1 VRFRLATYSIF
12 LSIGFG
18 LGLFTIPTHAER
30 ADKDK
35 PIALSSDKALFDDV
49 KQIYYLERNV
59 LLIKGSLIIKGEK
72 AEVKIDPEGYQFVT
86 IFAKPGEQASL
97 RQKRDTGFNDFI
109 EGFAELIEYDGKTDI
124 AILQKQARMNQISGT
139 RVTDQLNGDKIH
151 YDGNTEK
158 YNVVSKVSVKSTL
171 SPRRKELT
179 GPSK

>member
-1 VRFRLATYSIF
+1 MRFRLAAHLFSLTI
-12 LSIGFG
+12 G
-18 LGLFTIPTHAER
+18 LGLLAISAHAEK

-35 PIALSSDKALFDDV
+35 PIALSSDKAQFDDV
-49 KQIYYLERNV
+49 KQIYHLERNV
-59 LLIKGSLIIKGEK
+59 LLIKGSLIIRGEK

-86 IFAKPGEQASL
+86 IFAKPGELASL
-97 RQKRDTGFNDFI
+97 RQKRDTGLNDFI
-109 EGFAELIEYDGKTDI
+109 EGFAEWIEYDGKTDI
-124 AILQKQARMNQISGT
+124 AILHKQARMNQISGT

-158 YNVVSKVSVKSTL
+158 YNVVSKAAVKSTL

>member
-1 VRFRLATYSIF
+1 VRFRLANYFFCLCIA
-12 LSIGFG
+12 LG
-18 LGLFTIPTHAER
+18 LGLFKIPAHAER

-35 PIALSSDKALFDDV
+35 PIALSSDKAQFDDV

-86 IFAKPGEQASL
+86 IFAKPGELASL

-139 RVTDQLNGDKIH
+139 KITDQLNGDKIH
-151 YDGNTEK
+151 YDGNSEK
-158 YNVVSKVSVKSTL
+158 YNVVSKASVKSTL

>member
-1 VRFRLATYSIF
+1 MRFRLATYSF
-12 LSIGFG
+12 CLSIGIA
-18 LGLFTIPTHAER
+18 LGLLAIPAHAEK

-35 PIALSSDKALFDDV
+35 PIALSSDKAQFDDV

-86 IFAKPGEQASL
+86 IFAKPGELASL

-139 RVTDQLNGDKIH
+139 RITDQLNGDKIH

-158 YNVVSKVSVKSTL
+158 YNVVSKASVKSTL

>member
-1 VRFRLATYSIF
+1 VRFRLANYFFCLCIA
-12 LSIGFG
+12 LG
-18 LGLFTIPTHAER
+18 LGLFKIPAHAER

-35 PIALSSDKALFDDV
+35 PIALSSDKAQFDDV

-86 IFAKPGEQASL
+86 IFAKPGELASL

-124 AILQKQARMNQISGT
+124 AILQKRARMNQISGT
-139 RVTDQLNGDKIH
+139 RVADQLHGDKIH

>member
-1 VRFRLATYSIF
+1 MAMLA
-12 LSIGFG
+12 
-18 LGLFTIPTHAER
+18 IPVHAEK

-35 PIALSSDKALFDDV
+35 PIALSSDKAQFDDV
-49 KQIYYLERNV
+49 KQIYFLERNV
-59 LLIKGSLIIKGEK
+59 LLIKGSLIIRGEN
-72 AEVKIDPEGYQFVT
+72 AEVKIDPEGYQYVT
-86 IFAKPGEQASL
+86 IFAKPGQLASL

-124 AILQKQARMNQISGT
+124 AILQRQARMNQISGT
-139 RVTDQLNGDKIH
+139 KVTDQLNGDKIH

-158 YNVVSKVSVKSTL
+158 YNVVSKASVKSTL

>member
-12 LSIGFG
+12 LGIGFG
-18 LGLFTIPTHAER
+18 LGLFTIPAHAER

>member
-1 VRFRLATYSIF
+1 VRFRLAAHLFSLTI
-12 LSIGFG
+12 G
-18 LGLFTIPTHAER
+18 LGLFAISVHAEK

-35 PIALSSDKALFDDV
+35 PIALSSDKAQFDDV

-59 LLIKGSLIIKGEK
+59 LLIKGSLIIRGEK
-72 AEVKIDPEGYQFVT
+72 AEVKIDPEGYQYVT
-86 IFAKPGEQASL
+86 IFAKAGELASL
-97 RQKRDTGFNDFI
+97 RQKRDTGLNDFI
-109 EGFAELIEYDGKTDI
+109 EGFAELIEYDGKTEI
-124 AILQKQARMNQISGT
+124 AILHKQARMNQISGT

-158 YNVVSKVSVKSTL
+158 YNVVSKAAVKSTL

>member
-1 VRFRLATYSIF
+1 VRFRLAIYSIF

-18 LGLFTIPTHAER
+18 LGLFTIPAHAER

>member
-1 VRFRLATYSIF
+1 VKVRLATYSF
-12 LSIGFG
+12 CLSIGIA
-18 LGLFTIPTHAER
+18 LGLFVIPAHAEK

-35 PIALSSDKALFDDV
+35 PIALSSDKAQFDDV

-86 IFAKPGEQASL
+86 IFAKPGELASL
-97 RQKRDTGFNDFI
+97 RQKRDTEFNDFI
-109 EGFAELIEYDGKTDI
+109 EGFAELIDYDGKTDI
-124 AILQKQARMNQISGT
+124 AILQRRARMNQISGT
-139 RVTDQLNGDKIH
+139 RVTDQLHGDKIH

-158 YNVVSKVSVKSTL
+158 YNVVSKESVKSTL

-179 GPSK
+179 GPAK

>member
-1 VRFRLATYSIF
+1 MSYRLNALLFSLTI
-12 LSIGFG
+12 G
-18 LGLFTIPTHAER
+18 LGLFTVTAHAEK

-35 PIALSSDKALFDDV
+35 PIALSSDKAQFDDV
-49 KQIYYLERNV
+49 KQIYHLERNV
-59 LLIKGSLIIKGEK
+59 LLIKGSLIIRGEK
-72 AEVKIDPEGYQFVT
+72 AEVKIDPEGYQYVT
-86 IFAKPGEQASL
+86 IFAKPSELASL
-97 RQKRDTGFNDFI
+97 RQKRDTGLNDFI
-109 EGFAELIEYDGKTDI
+109 EGFAELIEYDGKTEI

-158 YNVVSKVSVKSTL
+158 YNVVSKASVKSTL

>member
-1 VRFRLATYSIF
+1 MRLRLANYF
-12 LSIGFG
+12 FCLSIGIG
-18 LGLFTIPTHAER
+18 LGFFIIPAHAER

-35 PIALSSDKALFDDV
+35 PIALSSDKAQFDDV

-86 IFAKPGEQASL
+86 IFAKPGQLASL

-109 EGFAELIEYDGKTDI
+109 EGFAELIDYDGKTDI
-124 AILQKQARMNQISGT
+124 AILQRQARMNQISGT
-139 RVTDQLNGDKIH
+139 RVTDQLHGDKIH

-158 YNVVSKVSVKSTL
+158 YNVVSKASVKSTL

>member
-1 VRFRLATYSIF
+1 MRFRLAAHLFSLI
-12 LSIGFG
+12 IG
-18 LGLFTIPTHAER
+18 LGLFAISAHAEK

-35 PIALSSDKALFDDV
+35 PIALSSDKAQFDDV

-59 LLIKGSLIIKGEK
+59 LLIKGSLIIRGEK
-72 AEVKIDPEGYQFVT
+72 AEVKIDPEGYQYVT
-86 IFAKPGEQASL
+86 IFTKPGELASL
-97 RQKRDTGFNDFI
+97 RQKRDTGLNDFI
-109 EGFAELIEYDGKTDI
+109 EGFAEWIEYDGKTEI
-124 AILQKQARMNQISGT
+124 AILHKQARMNQISGT

>member
-1 VRFRLATYSIF
+1 MRFRLANYFFCLCIA
-12 LSIGFG
+12 LG
-18 LGLFTIPTHAER
+18 LGLFKIPAHAER

-35 PIALSSDKALFDDV
+35 PIALSSDKAQFDDV

-86 IFAKPGEQASL
+86 IFAKPGELASL

-124 AILQKQARMNQISGT
+124 AILQRQARMNQISGT
-139 RVTDQLNGDKIH
+139 RVTDQLHGDKIH

-158 YNVVSKVSVKSTL
+158 YNVVSKASVKSTL

>member
-18 LGLFTIPTHAER
+18 LGLFTIPAHAER

-49 KQIYYLERNV
+49 KQIYYLEHNV

>member
-1 VRFRLATYSIF
+1 MSYRLAALLFSLTVS
-12 LSIGFG
+12 
-18 LGLFTIPTHAER
+18 LGLFTATAHAEK

-35 PIALSSDKALFDDV
+35 PIALSSDKAQFDDV

-59 LLIKGSLIIKGEK
+59 LLIKGSLIIRGEK
-72 AEVKIDPEGYQFVT
+72 AEVKIDPEGYQYVT
-86 IFAKPGEQASL
+86 IFAKPGELASL
-97 RQKRDTGFNDFI
+97 RQKRDTGLNDFI
-109 EGFAELIEYDGKTDI
+109 EGFAEWIEYDGKTEI

-158 YNVVSKVSVKSTL
+158 YNVVSKASVKSTL

>member
-18 LGLFTIPTHAER
+18 LGLFTILAHAER

>member
-1 VRFRLATYSIF
+1 VRFRLAAHLFSLTI
-12 LSIGFG
+12 G
-18 LGLFTIPTHAER
+18 LGLFAISVHAEK

-35 PIALSSDKALFDDV
+35 PIALSSDKAQFDDV

-59 LLIKGSLIIKGEK
+59 LLIKGSLIIRGEK
-72 AEVKIDPEGYQFVT
+72 AEVKIDPEGYQYVT
-86 IFAKPGEQASL
+86 IFAKAGELASL
-97 RQKRDTGFNDFI
+97 RQKRDTGLNDFI
-109 EGFAELIEYDGKTDI
+109 EGFAEWIEYDGKTEI
-124 AILQKQARMNQISGT
+124 AILHKQARMNQISGT

>member
-1 VRFRLATYSIF
+1 VRFRLAAHLFSLTI
-12 LSIGFG
+12 G
-18 LGLFTIPTHAER
+18 LGLFASSTHAEK

-35 PIALSSDKALFDDV
+35 PIALSSDKAQFDDV

-59 LLIKGSLIIKGEK
+59 LLIKGSLIIRGEK
-72 AEVKIDPEGYQFVT
+72 AEVKIDPEGYQYVT
-86 IFAKPGEQASL
+86 IFAKPGELASL
-97 RQKRDTGFNDFI
+97 RQKRDTGLNDFI
-109 EGFAELIEYDGKTDI
+109 EGFAEWIEYDGKTEI
-124 AILQKQARMNQISGT
+124 AILHKQARMNQISGT

>member
-1 VRFRLATYSIF
+1 VRFRLAAHLFSLI
-12 LSIGFG
+12 IGFG
-18 LGLFTIPTHAER
+18 LFAISAHAEK

-35 PIALSSDKALFDDV
+35 PIALSSDKAQFDDV

-59 LLIKGSLIIKGEK
+59 LLIKGSLIIRGEK
-72 AEVKIDPEGYQFVT
+72 AEVKIDPEGYQYVT
-86 IFAKPGEQASL
+86 IFAKPGELASL
-97 RQKRDTGFNDFI
+97 RQKRDTGLNDFI
-109 EGFAELIEYDGKTDI
+109 EGFAEWIEYDGKTEI
-124 AILQKQARMNQISGT
+124 AILHKQARMNQISGT

>member
-18 LGLFTIPTHAER
+18 LGLFTIPAHAER

-109 EGFAELIEYDGKTDI
+109 EGFAELIEYDGKLPKHHSLLPNQKIGRDYSKKYTLTLNYDKVKPMFTLNVHCKDDNHFDI
-124 AILQKQARMNQISGT
+124 LLPSSKY
-139 RVTDQLNGDKIH
+139 
-151 YDGNTEK
+151 YD
-158 YNVVSKVSVKSTL
+158 VL
-171 SPRRKELT
+171 I
-179 GPSK
+179 

>member
-1 VRFRLATYSIF
+1 MRFRLANYFFCLCIA
-12 LSIGFG
+12 LG
-18 LGLFTIPTHAER
+18 LGLFKIPAHAER

-35 PIALSSDKALFDDV
+35 PIALSSDKAQFDDV

-86 IFAKPGEQASL
+86 IFAKPGELASL

-124 AILQKQARMNQISGT
+124 AILQKRARMNQISGT
-139 RVTDQLNGDKIH
+139 RVADQLHGDKIH

>member
-1 VRFRLATYSIF
+1 VRFRLAAHLFSLI
-12 LSIGFG
+12 IG
-18 LGLFTIPTHAER
+18 LGLFAISAHAEK

-35 PIALSSDKALFDDV
+35 PIALSSDKAQFDDV

-59 LLIKGSLIIKGEK
+59 LLIKGSLIIRGEK
-72 AEVKIDPEGYQFVT
+72 AEVKIDPEGYQYVT
-86 IFAKPGEQASL
+86 IFTKPGELASL
-97 RQKRDTGFNDFI
+97 RQKRDTGLNDFI
-109 EGFAELIEYDGKTDI
+109 EGFAEWIEYDGKTEI
-124 AILQKQARMNQISGT
+124 AILHKQARMNQISGT

>member
-1 VRFRLATYSIF
+1 VRFRLANYFFCLCIA
-12 LSIGFG
+12 LG
-18 LGLFTIPTHAER
+18 LGLFKIPAHAER

-35 PIALSSDKALFDDV
+35 PIALSSDKAQFDDV

-86 IFAKPGEQASL
+86 IFAKPGELASL

-124 AILQKQARMNQISGT
+124 AILQKRARMNQISGT
-139 RVTDQLNGDKIH
+139 RVADQLHGDKIH

-158 YNVVSKVSVKSTL
+158 YNVVSKASVKSTL

>member
-1 VRFRLATYSIF
+1 MRFRLATYSIC
-12 LSIGFG
+12 LSIG
-18 LGLFTIPTHAER
+18 LAMLTIPVYAEK

-35 PIALSSDKALFDDV
+35 PIALSSDKAQFDDV

-86 IFAKPGEQASL
+86 IFAKPGELASL

-109 EGFAELIEYDGKTDI
+109 EGFAELIEYDGKTDV

-158 YNVVSKVSVKSTL
+158 YNVASKVSVKSTL
-171 SPRRKELT
+171 SPRRKEST

>member
-1 VRFRLATYSIF
+1 MRFRLATYSF
-12 LSIGFG
+12 CLSIGIA
-18 LGLFTIPTHAER
+18 LGLFVIPAHAEK

-35 PIALSSDKALFDDV
+35 PIALSSDKAQFDDV

-86 IFAKPGEQASL
+86 IIAKPGELASL

-139 RVTDQLNGDKIH
+139 KITDQLNGDKIH

-158 YNVVSKVSVKSTL
+158 YNVISKASVKSTL

>member
-1 VRFRLATYSIF
+1 MRFRLANYFFCLCIA
-12 LSIGFG
+12 LG
-18 LGLFTIPTHAER
+18 LGLFKIPAHAER

-35 PIALSSDKALFDDV
+35 PIALSSDKAQFDDV

-86 IFAKPGEQASL
+86 IFAKPGELASL

-124 AILQKQARMNQISGT
+124 AILQKRARMNQISGT
-139 RVTDQLNGDKIH
+139 RVADQLHGDKIH

-158 YNVVSKVSVKSTL
+158 YNVVSKASVKSTL

>member
-1 VRFRLATYSIF
+1 MSYRFAALLFSLTI
-12 LSIGFG
+12 G
-18 LGLFTIPTHAER
+18 LGLFTATAHAEK

-35 PIALSSDKALFDDV
+35 PIALSSDKAQFDDV
-49 KQIYYLERNV
+49 KQIYHLERNV
-59 LLIKGSLIIKGEK
+59 LLIKGSLIIRGEK
-72 AEVKIDPEGYQFVT
+72 AEVKIDPEGYQYVT
-86 IFAKPGEQASL
+86 IFAKPGELASL
-97 RQKRDTGFNDFI
+97 RQKRDTGLNDFI
-109 EGFAELIEYDGKTDI
+109 EGFAELIEYDGKTEI

-158 YNVVSKVSVKSTL
+158 YNVVSKASVKSTL